1 MSLEQ
6 DAVNILTEQI
16 VRATEEKLRPL
27 KRQIEQQRE
36 LLDRVIRYFGPE
48 LANAVGY
55 KNFYKRG
62 N

>member
-6 DAVNILTEQI
+6 DAVRILTEQI
-16 VRATEEKLRPL
+16 VRATEEELRPL
-27 KRQIEQQRE
+27 KRQVEQQRE
-36 LLDRVIRYFGPE
+36 LLDKIIRYFGPE